1 MISFLTLARVRSAVT
16 QCRGTVI
23 LTPTLSRSTVLPPE
37 AADATSAP
45 ALSDDTIATNI
56 PIATTDER
64 PVTQPSCPFCS
75 PSALLS
81 VLGSPCVHCPN
92 RQQLL
97 SDHRGLVERPRA
109 SRPKARAQL

>member
-1 MISFLTLARVRSAVT
+1 V
-16 QCRGTVI
+16 
-23 LTPTLSRSTVLPPE
+23 PE
-37 AADATSAP
+37 AADATAAP

-56 PIATTDER
+56 PIATTDQR
-64 PVTQPSCPFCS
+64 SVTQPSCPFCS

-109 SRPKARAQL
+109 SRPKLEHNCDERHDSQRIADRAPMSQYAGVPALEEPAGRRT